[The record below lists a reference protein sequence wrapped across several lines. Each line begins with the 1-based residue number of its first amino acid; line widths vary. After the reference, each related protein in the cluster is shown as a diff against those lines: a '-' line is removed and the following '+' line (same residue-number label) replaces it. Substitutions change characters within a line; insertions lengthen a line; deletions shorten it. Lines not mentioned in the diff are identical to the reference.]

1 LLTGLAAYALAA
13 GCGSNALTHPPRTY
27 GETPGHP
34 PTALSRAD
42 AVSGALT
49 KLRLIS
55 QDGCQ
60 TEPAE
65 QIYPSCERFLAELR
79 SAVGTVR
86 GGSAT
91 FPNGPEVATTS
102 RNIFDAAS
110 AYDRDGCGSGPYAS
124 GPQTAQACVTDLRAV
139 RTGLNALLAQT
150 RQG

>member
-1 LLTGLAAYALAA
+1 LLIGLVACSLAS
-13 GCGSNALTHPPRTY
+13 GCGSTALTHPPRTY
-27 GETPGHP
+27 GAPPHHP
-34 PTALSRAD
+34 PTALSGGD

-60 TEPAE
+60 TEPPE
-65 QIYPSCERFLAELR
+65 QIYRSCERFLAELR

-91 FPNGPEVATTS
+91 LPNGTEVDATS
-102 RNIFDAAS
+102 RDIFDAGA

-124 GPQTAQACVTDLRAV
+124 GPQNAQACVTDLRAV
-139 RTGLNALLAQT
+139 RSGLSTLLAQT
-150 RQG
+150 HQ